1 MEREGTEGEEDEGRG
16 EEGKGEEEREQEE
29 GGGEKAE
36 TERGEKGEDE
46 DEEEEMGDERRGG
59 GGCFSTVPGS
69 GCFPQRPKYKPPGA
83 PGCPWLMGRGPRLS
97 SKSPRSSCSILTN
110 VHHYASPTIAT
121 APGSPTC
128 HIFHHLENT
137 TSDSQAGYSA
147 PTVCR
152 QLFRGTQTHSPAG
165 SAHQLRSHT
174 TGRQPQLGQVPLL
187 SCTVPSRAIFEH
199 AELLSHFRDLD
210 NVIESTENHRMYY
223 PETLVTREW

>member
-1 MEREGTEGEEDEGRG
+1 MEREGTEGEEDEGRGEG

-110 VHHYASPTIAT
+110 VHHYASPTSSITLKTPPLTARQAT
-121 APGSPTC
+121 VHPLCADSCSGGPRLIPLQEAPINCALIQQADS
-128 HIFHHLENT
+128 HN
-137 TSDSQAGYSA
+137 SD
-147 PTVCR
+147 
-152 QLFRGTQTHSPAG
+152 
-165 SAHQLRSHT
+165 RSHFFPA
-174 TGRQPQLGQVPLL
+174 QSLPEQSSSVLN
-187 SCTVPSRAIFEH
+187 C
-199 AELLSHFRDLD
+199 FRTF
-210 NVIESTENHRMYY
+210 VIWTK
-223 PETLVTREW
+223 